1 MATAPRVLYAKVAAT
16 TPPSTP
22 TGPTAWP
29 NSVQQILDGATIVK
43 TEPGTELTSTP
54 QSHGRPAPLIV
65 TPSSSS
71 GGHRRVV
78 TSSGGNTFTIVKKEV
93 MVTTPSSST
102 SQIIR
107 TVGASG
113 GGGRDHEY
121 GQFTPNSSK
130 RTLYLTP
137 SSSSGGLG
145 ASSSGGAFQ
154 QKAIMIPPVKT
165 EARRRLNLDQAPVDP
180 EGFKTPI
187 KASKRRAQDLSS
199 PSPKKMTARSPLEK
213 TRYETSLGLL
223 TKKFVSL
230 FHSSMSGTVDLNKA
244 SETLQ
249 VQKRRIYDITNVLEG
264 IGLVEKK
271 SKNMVHWCG
280 AQYHDLTA
288 EHADLH
294 TDLADLEAKE
304 NQLDDLIK
312 NAELQLKLLN
322 EDKRNA
328 YVTYQDL
335 RSVPRFK
342 NQTVMAIKAPPEAK
356 LQVPHPSEGMQIYM
370 QCDHGEI
377 EVFLCPEEESLG
389 MIGGSSEVGNGAVS
403 SAEEATD
410 TESEASP
417 VKVNSG
423 RPGLPPPSPPPR
435 LDLDEESRSSD
446 LGQIRNALISASEDF
461 GPMGKTLQLQTL
473 DQEQATSESGVAS
486 APSSST
492 SAAPAGAM
500 PSTSAMAATEV
511 TGQQQQSESGLLPL
525 EPPLSSSDYSFS
537 LDDQE
542 NLHDLFDLF

>member
-1 MATAPRVLYAKVAAT
+1 MYLT
-16 TPPSTP
+16 
-22 TGPTAWP
+22 P
-29 NSVQQILDGATIVK
+29 NSG
-43 TEPGTELTSTP
+43 
-54 QSHGRPAPLIV
+54 
-65 TPSSSS
+65 SSAFGS
-71 GGHRRVV
+71 GGH
-78 TSSGGNTFTIVKKEV
+78 
-93 MVTTPSSST
+93 
-102 SQIIR
+102 
-107 TVGASG
+107 
-113 GGGRDHEY
+113 H
-121 GQFTPNSSK
+121 QFNSSNNGHV
-130 RTLYLTP
+130 TMVP
-137 SSSSGGLG
+137 S
-145 ASSSGGAFQ
+145 
-154 QKAIMIPPVKT
+154 VKS
-165 EARRRLNLDQAPVDP
+165 EARRKLNLDQAPVDP

-187 KASKRRAQDLSS
+187 KANPKRRAQDLSS
-199 PSPKKMTARSPLEK
+199 PSPKKLTARSPLEK

-230 FHSSMSGTVDLNKA
+230 FHSSLSGTVDLNKA

-280 AQYHDLTA
+280 SQYHDLTA

-335 RSVPRFK
+335 RNVARFR

-370 QCDHGEI
+370 QCDNGEI

-389 MIGGSSEVGNGAVS
+389 LGTAALSAHTPSSSDDN
-403 SAEEATD
+403 TD

-417 VKVNSG
+417 TKANKSG
-423 RPGLPPPSPPPR
+423 LAPPSPPPR
-435 LDLDEESRSSD
+435 LDLEEESQSSD
-446 LGQIRNALISASEDF
+446 LGQIRNFLISGSEDF
-461 GPMGKTLQLQTL
+461 GPMGNKLQLQTL
-473 DQEQATSESGVAS
+473 DQEQVAASEGDLDYSSGQAVVAS
-486 APSSST
+486 ASD
-492 SAAPAGAM
+492 
-500 PSTSAMAATEV
+500 V
-511 TGQQQQSESGLLPL
+511 TGQQSTSSSRGRRSSSSSNKTTTSPASTPAAAAPEGGSVCRPTPHSTSTTAGSESGLLQL
-525 EPPLSSSDYSFS
+525 EPPLSSSDYSFT

-542 NLHDLFDLF
+542 NLNELFDLL